1 MKFLVKCASGTIFGG
16 RSKKG
21 KELGW
26 LREGEGGEEGLPA
39 RLEYLKN
46 RVWVGGPFR
55 RSLENPLVCPP
66 LPSLRRREK
75 LTPPPPFFPLSDAG
89 SQNGMLALLYC
100 MNMALHPRSPF

>member
-75 LTPPPPFFPLSDAG
+75 LTPLPLSP
-89 SQNGMLALLYC
+89 SLRC
-100 MNMALHPRSPF
+100 WESK